1 EAVKKLLATE
11 LKDYAEADGVVA
23 TAKAEGRWKDATDA
37 VGVMKG
43 KAVALTSALPKAKER
58 AAYEAAYTQPIKEAH
73 EKAKEVLKT
82 ATEPMKT
89 KLDTEFKAYEPKA
102 AAHDNAVTGKD

>member
-1 EAVKKLLATE
+1 MPTN
-11 LKDYAEADGVVA
+11 
-23 TAKAEGRWKDATDA
+23 WKDEIGNQRIPQRTWLRMP
-37 VGVMKG
+37 VTPMV
-43 KAVALTSALPKAKER
+43 
-58 AAYEAAYTQPIKEAH
+58 EAAYTQPIKEAH

-102 AAHDNAVTGKD
+102 AAHDNAVTGHVSKGEGHLARLPLIFRPMQLLRAHCR